1 MHIET
6 HQSDDAFVELPPEVS
21 RQLDIHLDGSVN
33 TDDFLTLMLQHQR
46 QPKRNRSLL
55 EMIFNV

>member
-6 HQSDDAFVELPPEVS
+6 RQSEDAFVELPPEVS
-21 RQLDIHLDGSVN
+21 QLLDIHLDGSVN

-46 QPKRNRSLL
+46 RPKRKRSLL